1 MISQKARYALRAL
14 LYLAARGDPAPVQ
27 ISEIAESE
35 NIPRKFLEQIL
46 LELKKTGIVHSHRIC
61 DRP

>member
-14 LYLAARGDPAPVQ
+14 LYLAARGDDAPVQ

-35 NIPRKFLEQIL
+35 KIPRKFLEAIL
-46 LELKKTGIVHSHRIC
+46 LELK
-61 DRP
+61 